1 MDYLP
6 IFVKAEGRRCLVVG
20 GGQVG
25 LRKTRQLLAAKAD
38 VTVLSPELC
47 EALDDLVRD
56 GRVRYRPGVFTPAAL
71 DGFLLVIAATAD
83 ATVNAAVYAAASR
96 RQMLVNV
103 VDDPDHCSFITPA
116 VVDRSPI
123 VVAIS
128 SGGAAPV
135 LARKIR
141 AWLETTLPVRTGAL
155 AALARRFRDR
165 VKAALGS
172 LAERRRFWEGVFDGA
187 VADHVYAGRD
197 RDAERALEEQLARA
211 ATTGPPQ
218 GQVSL
223 VGAGPGDPS
232 LLTLRALQVMQE
244 ADVVLHDRLVAQPIL
259 DLARRDA
266 DFVSVGKAPGDH
278 SHSQAAIN
286 DLLVRHARAGRR
298 VVRLKGGDPFIF
310 GRGGEELEA
319 LAAAG
324 IDFQVVPGI
333 TAAAACAAYA
343 GVPLTHRALSQSVRF
358 VTAHCARSLDC
369 LDWRALAA
377 DRQTLAFYMGVKQ
390 AGEVAR
396 QLMAHGRAP
405 DTPFAIVENGTR
417 PGQRVLTGTIAG
429 LDATIRLKKVVSPS
443 IIIVGEVAALAT
455 ELGWYSPTAAAD
467 PTPDAPVAL
476 AAAG

>member
-6 IFVKAEGRRCLVVG
+6 IFVKAAGRRCLVVG
-20 GGQVG
+20 GGDVG
-25 LRKTRQLLAAKAD
+25 LRKTRQLLAAGAD
-38 VTVLSPELC
+38 VTVLSPRLCDPLAELV
-47 EALDDLVRD
+47 LGD
-56 GRVRYRPGVFTPAAL
+56 RVRHRRAVFTPEAV
-71 DGFLLVIAATAD
+71 DGFLLVIAATD
-83 ATVNAAVYAAASR
+83 DPRVNAAVFEAANR
-96 RQMLVNV
+96 RQTLVNV
-103 VDDPDHCSFITPA
+103 VDDPKHCSYITPA

-128 SGGAAPV
+128 GGGAAPV

-141 AWLETTLPVRTGAL
+141 AWLETALPARTGAL
-155 AALARRFRDR
+155 AALAQRFRDR
-165 VKAALGS
+165 VKATLAT
-172 LAERRRFWEGVFDGA
+172 LAERRRFWETVFDGP

-197 RDAERALEEQLARA
+197 DAAQRALEQRLAGA
-211 ATTGPPQ
+211 AADGPAA

-259 DLARRDA
+259 DLARGDA

-278 SHSQAAIN
+278 SHSQDTIN
-286 DLLVRHARAGRR
+286 GLLVHHARQGKR

-343 GVPLTHRALSQSVRF
+343 GVPLTHRGLSQSVRF
-358 VTAHCARSLDC
+358 VTAHCARSMDC
-369 LDWRALAA
+369 LDWRGLAA
-377 DRQTLAFYMGVKQ
+377 DRQTLAFYMGVNQ

-396 QLMAHGRAP
+396 QLLAHGRSP

-417 PGQRVLTGTIAG
+417 PGQRVLTGTLAG
-429 LDATIRLKKVVSPS
+429 LDATIGLQKVVSPS
-443 IIIVGEVAALAT
+443 IIIVGEVAALAA

-467 PTPDAPVAL
+467 DAPAAPVAL
-476 AAAG
+476 AATG